1 MDQSGVY
8 LSEFSEV
15 LLYIVT
21 GVLFV
26 LVALLVS
33 RFVRPNRPNSE
44 KLSSYESG
52 EEPVGAAWTQFNTR
66 FYVIALVFLL
76 FEVEIVFL
84 FPWATIFA
92 DKDLIAETQGAWG
105 WFALLEM
112 LVFIVVLAIGL
123 AYAWVNGHLNWVNPD
138 PRPSQFESKVPRS
151 YYDKI
156 NEQYKKK

>member
-1 MDQSGVY
+1 MDQSDVY

-26 LVALLVS
+26 LISLLVS
-33 RFVRPNRPNSE
+33 RFIRPSRPNAE

-52 EEPVGAAWTQFNTR
+52 EEPVGAPWTQFNI
-66 FYVIALVFLL
+66 IALVFLL

-92 DKDLIAETQGAWG
+92 DKDLNTETQGAWG

-112 LVFIVVLAIGL
+112 LVFIIVLAIGL

-138 PRPSQFESKVPRS
+138 PKPTAFESKVPKEL
-151 YYDKI
+151 YDKI
-156 NEQYKKK
+156 NEMYKKK

>member
-1 MDQSGVY
+1 MDQSDVY

-26 LVALLVS
+26 LIALLVS
-33 RFVRPNRPNSE
+33 RFIRPSRPNAE

-52 EEPVGAAWTQFNTR
+52 EEPVGAPWTQFNTR
-66 FYVIALVFLL
+66 FYIIALVFLL

-92 DKDLIAETQGAWG
+92 DKDLNTETQGAWE

-112 LVFIVVLAIGL
+112 LVFIIVLAIGL
-123 AYAWVNGHLNWVNPD
+123 AYAWVSGHLNWVNPD
-138 PRPSQFESKVPRS
+138 PKPTAFESKVPKEL
-151 YYDKI
+151 YDKI

>member
-1 MDQSGVY
+1 MDQGNVY

-26 LVALLVS
+26 FIALLVS
-33 RFVRPNRPNSE
+33 RMIRPSRPNPE

-52 EEPVGAAWTQFNTR
+52 EEAIGAPWTQFNTR
-66 FYVIALVFLL
+66 FYIIAIVFLL

-84 FPWATIFA
+84 FPWSTIFA
-92 DKDLIAETQGAWG
+92 DKELNAGTQGAWG

-112 LVFIVVLAIGL
+112 FVFIIVLAVGL

-138 PRPSQFESKVPRS
+138 PKPTPFESNVPRAL
-151 YYDKI
+151 YDRI

>member
-1 MDQSGVY
+1 MDQSDVY

-26 LVALLVS
+26 LIALLVS
-33 RFVRPNRPNSE
+33 RFIRPSRPNAE

-52 EEPVGAAWTQFNTR
+52 EEPVGAPWTQFNTR
-66 FYVIALVFLL
+66 FYIIALVFLL

-92 DKDLIAETQGAWG
+92 DKDLNTETQGAWE

-112 LVFIVVLAIGL
+112 LVFIIVLAIGL
-123 AYAWVNGHLNWVNPD
+123 AYAWVNGHLNRVNPD
-138 PRPSQFESKVPRS
+138 PKPTAFESKVPKEL
-151 YYDKI
+151 YDKI

>member
-1 MDQSGVY
+1 MDQSDVY

-26 LVALLVS
+26 FTALLVS
-33 RFVRPNRPNSE
+33 RFIRPSRPNAE

-52 EEPVGAAWTQFNTR
+52 EEPVGAPWTQFNTR
-66 FYVIALVFLL
+66 FYIIALVFLL

-92 DKDLIAETQGAWG
+92 DKDLNAETHGAWE

-112 LVFIVVLAIGL
+112 FVFIFVLAIGL
-123 AYAWVNGHLNWVNPD
+123 AYAWVNGHLNWVTPD
-138 PRPSQFESKVPRS
+138 PEPTPFESKVPKEL
-151 YYDKI
+151 YDNI